1 MRIFAVSAYYSYKA
15 LFRWIQWQQY
25 LFQKTLFPLVQLSFF
40 ALAGVYGGGQPLA
53 FYLVGNAIAVAFRP
67 MFAITQAIEEERNQG
82 TLPYLVAAPVSRTV
96 LFFAR
101 AALHAVDGMGD
112 VLLAFG
118 FAVLVF
124 GLDLPPSSWPGLL
137 AVVAVASLTASGLG
151 FFLGAVAYLVL
162 DAAFLGNLVMFL
174 LLLLT
179 GANIPLA
186 ELPPFAAAIGEA
198 LPLTRSVA
206 AARLYQSGAPL
217 ADGLPLL
224 LGDLAVGAAWALA
237 GLALFTWV
245 ETQARR
251 RGTLEGV

>member
-1 MRIFAVSAYYSYKA
+1 MRLFMVSAYYSYKA
-15 LFRWIQWQQY
+15 LFRWLQWQQY

-40 ALAGVYGGGQPLA
+40 ALAGVYGGGQPA
-53 FYLVGNAIAVAFRP
+53 SFYLLGNTIAVAFRP
-67 MFAITQAIEEERNQG
+67 MFAVTTAIEEERSQG
-82 TLPYLVAAPVSRTV
+82 TLPYLVAAPVSRSV

-101 AALHAVDGMGD
+101 AALHAVDGIGD
-112 VLLAFG
+112 ILIAFA

-124 GLDLPPSSWPGLL
+124 GLVLPASALPGLL
-137 AVVAVASLTASGLG
+137 AVVIVASVTASGLG
-151 FFLGAVAYLVL
+151 FFLGAAAYLVL
-162 DAAFLGNLVMFL
+162 NASFLANLAMFV

-179 GANIPLA
+179 GANIPLH
-186 ELPPFAAAIGEA
+186 ELPAFAQVIAGS

-206 AARLYQSGAPL
+206 AARLYHSGAPFE
-217 ADGLPLL
+217 AGMPLL
-224 LGDLAVGAAWALA
+224 LGDLAVGAAWAVA

>member
-1 MRIFAVSAYYSYKA
+1 MRLFAVSAYYSYKA
-15 LFRWIQWQQY
+15 LFRWLQWQQY

-40 ALAGVYGGGQPLA
+40 ALAGVYGGGQPLS

-67 MFAITQAIEEERNQG
+67 MFAVTTAIADERSQG
-82 TLPYLVAAPVSRTV
+82 TLPYLVASPASRTV

-112 VLLAFG
+112 VLLAFA

-137 AVVAVASLTASGLG
+137 AAVAVASVTACGLG
-151 FFLGAVAYLVL
+151 FFVGAVAYLVL
-162 DAAFLGNLVMFL
+162 DALFLANLVMFG

-186 ELPPFAAAIGEA
+186 ELPGPVAALGTA

-206 AARLYQSGAPL
+206 AARLYQSGAPFV
-217 ADGLPLL
+217 DGVPLL
-224 LGDLAVGAAWALA
+224 LGDLAVGGAWALA

-251 RGTLEGV
+251 RGSLEGV